1 MSDSAPPS
9 SRALSAPGFDP
20 SSQPWQ
26 VADQGLS
33 ALGQPWF
40 EPEPFRRLWSA
51 IPGWQQDAKSG
62 GADLRSAGREAA
74 VLIPLVARPEGLRVM
89 LTQRTAHLR
98 DHAGQISF
106 PGGSIEAEDAGPVDA
121 ALREAF
127 EETGLPRAHVEVLGT
142 MPKYGTGTGFAV
154 TPIVGLVSPGFALIP
169 DAFEVA
175 EVFETPMEF
184 LMNPANHRLYQ
195 ACLPDGRQRQ
205 YFAMP
210 WEGHFIWG
218 ATAGM
223 LRNLYRTLLS
233 AVLRVEDQGF

>member
-1 MSDSAPPS
+1 M
-9 SRALSAPGFDP
+9 PGFDP

-26 VADQGLS
+26 VANQGLS
-33 ALGQPWF
+33 AVGRQWF

-62 GADLRSAGREAA
+62 GSDLGSTGREAA
-74 VLIPLVARPEGLRVM
+74 VLIPLVARPEGLRIM
-89 LTQRTAHLR
+89 LTKRTAHLR

-106 PGGSIEAEDAGPVDA
+106 PGGSVEAEDAGPVDA

-127 EETGLPRAHVEVLGT
+127 EETGLPRAHVDVLGA

-154 TPIVGLVSPGFALIP
+154 TPVVGLVSPGFALTP

-195 ACLPDGRQRQ
+195 AQLPDGNQRQ

-210 WEGHFIWG
+210 WEGYFIWG

-233 AVLRVEDQGF
+233 AVLKIEDQGF